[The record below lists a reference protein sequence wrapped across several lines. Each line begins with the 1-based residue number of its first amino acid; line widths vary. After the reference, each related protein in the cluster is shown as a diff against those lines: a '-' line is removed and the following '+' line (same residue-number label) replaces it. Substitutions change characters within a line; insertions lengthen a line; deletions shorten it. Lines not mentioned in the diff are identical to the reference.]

1 MPTKSKR
8 IKIARVGTFTEMRGK
23 KVTFDQGFLRS
34 LADSYNPSVRAAP
47 LVKGHPRVEDPAYGW
62 VEDLSC
68 EDDGLYALVGKV
80 DPDFAADV
88 NAGRW
93 ANVSPEI
100 YLAGATN
107 NPDESGRPYLRHVGF
122 LGAAQPA
129 MSGLGT
135 AALSGGGAEDGVA
148 FGPIISLSEEGVL
161 SGWRVTSLGR
171 SLVRLVGF
179 LKTIAPDGK
188 DASALDDLENAA
200 TSLIED
206 GAAASE
212 RAWQESKDVALSA
225 PRGGSAQSADE
236 SSNPLTTERK
246 EDMDKE
252 ELKAATDQLEAD
264 RVALAAE
271 QKALA
276 EEKQALRK
284 GRQAARIDALETA
297 GKLVPAQRELVASL
311 AAALPEGDGVV
322 SFAHGDEQKSQS
334 AEEAFFTLLEGLPAR
349 VSFGEV
355 APVDGSEAADVDS
368 VEGVISAANA
378 LVKAEAAKGNEI
390 DYEDAVY
397 RVKANN
403 QGDAT

>member
-1 MPTKSKR
+1 MPNKR
-8 IKIARVGTFTEMRGK
+8 IKIARTGTFTEMRGR
-23 KVTFDQGFLRS
+23 KVTFDQDFLQS
-34 LADSYNPSVRAAP
+34 LADSYNPSLRSAP
-47 LVKGHPRVEDPAYGW
+47 LVKGHPRIEDPAYGW
-62 VEDLSC
+62 VEGLSC

-100 YLAGATN
+100 YLAGAAG
-107 NPDESGRPYLRHVGF
+107 NPDENARPYLRHVGF

-135 AALSGGGAEDGVA
+135 AALSGASAEDGVA
-148 FGPIISLSEEGVL
+148 RGPIISLSEESVL

-188 DASALDDLENAA
+188 DAAALDDLEREA

-212 RAWQESKDVALSA
+212 RAWQENKDVALSA
-225 PRGGSAQSADE
+225 PTGHSAHGSDE
-236 SSNPLTTERK
+236 SSNISTTERG
-246 EDMDKE
+246 EGMDKD
-252 ELKAATDQLEAD
+252 ELKAATDQLAAD

-276 EEKQALRK
+276 EEKQVLRK

-322 SFAHGDEQKSQS
+322 SFAQGDEQKKQS
-334 AEEAFFTLLEGLPAR
+334 AEEAFFTLLEGLPER
-349 VSFGEV
+349 VSFGEA
-355 APVDGSEAADVDS
+355 APVDGREVADVDS

-378 LVKAEAAKGNEI
+378 LVKAEAARGNNI
-390 DYEDAVY
+390 DYEDAVA
-397 RVKANN
+397 RVTAN

>member
-1 MPTKSKR
+1 MPTQNKR
-8 IKIARVGTFTEMRGK
+8 IKIARTGTFTEMRGR
-23 KVTFDQGFLRS
+23 KVTFDQDFLQS
-34 LADSYNPSVRAAP
+34 LADSYNPAVRSAP
-47 LVKGHPRVEDPAYGW
+47 LVKGHPRIEDPAYGW
-62 VEDLSC
+62 VEELIC

-88 NAGRW
+88 NAGKW

-100 YLAGATN
+100 YLAGAPG
-107 NPDESGRPYLRHVGF
+107 NPDENARPYLRHVGF

-135 AALSGGGAEDGVA
+135 AALAGSAEDGLA
-148 FGPIISLSEEGVL
+148 HGPIISLSDEGVL
-161 SGWRVTSLGR
+161 RGWRVSSLGGAFM
-171 SLVRLVGF
+171 RLASF
-179 LKTIAPDGK
+179 LRTITPEGK
-188 DASALDDLENAA
+188 DGSVLTELEHLGEG
-200 TSLIED
+200 LIED
-206 GAAASE
+206 GAIASE
-212 RAWQESKDVALSA
+212 RELQNSRNDVSLAEPKKD
-225 PRGGSAQSADE
+225 PQ
-236 SSNPLTTERK
+236 TTERT
-246 EDMDKE
+246 EGMDKN

-276 EEKQALRK
+276 EEKQAMRQQ
-284 GRQAARIDALETA
+284 RQAARIDALETA
-297 GKLVPAQRELVASL
+297 GKLVPAQRGLVASL

-349 VSFGEV
+349 VSFGEA
-355 APVDGSEAADVDS
+355 APVDGGEAADVDS

-378 LVKAEAAKGNEI
+378 LVKAEAGRGNQI

-397 RVKANN
+397 RVRAGK
-403 QGDAT
+403 QGDGA